1 VFTGARSAGPRSARA
16 WTPGA
21 PEARRLYHR
30 HRSTLVI
37 QLGVLASLSQA
48 RQNKLVKGSA
58 VISRRSPRLVDS
70 VSLARS
76 ARLGVADTVDRPLGP
91 VLDFMRLMWAIN
103 HGLDRASRG
112 MQAQFGVTGPQRLVL
127 RIVGSFPGLSAG
139 DLARTLHVHPS
150 TLTGILQ
157 RLERRGLLRRLIDP
171 ADARRVQLEV
181 TTRGKRMT
189 VPAVGTVESA
199 IKRLMSA
206 WTEAE
211 LSVTRRTLAAIA
223 EELDGSPTGQRAKRT
238 K

>member
-1 VFTGARSAGPRSARA
+1 MFTGARSAGPRSARA

-48 RQNKLVKGSA
+48 RQNKA
-58 VISRRSPRLVDS
+58 N
-70 VSLARS
+70 
-76 ARLGVADTVDRPLGP
+76 ADTVDRPLGP
-91 VLDFMRLMWAIN
+91 DLDFMRLMWAIN

-157 RLERRGLLRRLIDP
+157 RLESRGLLRRLTDP